1 MERLETRKAL
11 FHGHNFAQRE
21 LTRRFECAAKYQR
34 EARQKRAVDHRE
46 LMASINTV
54 SSPDQPEQLPYWL
67 RRYYSTQ
74 FMTEDWL
81 THPQYIDCENW
92 LLTPRPLGLR
102 CLLVASSG
110 LTVAITKQG
119 ELHRNFQSALPNGGQ
134 STGSANIYSVLE
146 AIYSEE
152 AAAYFILDVLTW
164 NGVALY
170 ENPAEYRL
178 LLSRQY
184 AKEAATAHSD
194 IPLLSAPVYKC
205 TPQSIQT
212 VYSAEF
218 PFRMDGLLFYR
229 DSGEYVLGVSPEV
242 LIWKD
247 GRCSPYPVDE
257 GEKQLVTLHLGTQGR
272 LLTLDRVQLHVL
284 SPDFIAEKSLHPG
297 MLITLSTDGV
307 DLESFDPVLLNPA
320 FQRVSRKSKLRADHW
335 SRILF
340 QSIARKGGI
349 PLSDLLQAASSPP
362 TIDWTLLPPTLYD
375 SKGRI
380 GVEHK
385 TKASTNMD
393 VD

>member
-11 FHGHNFAQRE
+11 FCGHNFAQRE
-21 LTRRFECAAKYQR
+21 LKRRFECAAKYQR
-34 EARQKRAVDHRE
+34 ESRQKRALEHRD
-46 LMASINTV
+46 LMASITSMSGQN
-54 SSPDQPEQLPYWL
+54 QPEQLPYWL

-92 LLTPRPLGLR
+92 LVTPRPLGLR
-102 CLLVASSG
+102 CLLVASMG

-119 ELHRNFQSALPNGGQ
+119 ELHRNFQSALPNGGEG
-134 STGSANIYSVLE
+134 TGNANVYSVLE

-152 AAAYFILDVLTW
+152 VAAYFILDVLTW
-164 NGVALY
+164 KGVALY
-170 ENPAEYRL
+170 DHPAEYRL

-184 AKEAATAHSD
+184 AKEAVTTHSD
-194 IPLLSAPVYKC
+194 IPLLSAPLYKC
-205 TPQSIQT
+205 SPESILT
-212 VYSAEF
+212 LYNTEF
-218 PFRMDGLLFYR
+218 PFRLDGFLFYR
-229 DSGEYVLGVSPEV
+229 DSGEYILGVSPEV

-247 GRCSPYPVDE
+247 GNCSPYPVDE
-257 GEKQLVTLHLGTQGR
+257 GEKQLVTLHLGTHGR
-272 LLTLDRVQLHVL
+272 LLTLDKVQLHTL
-284 SPDFIAEKSLHPG
+284 SADFIAEKSLHPG

-307 DLESFDPVLLNPA
+307 DLESLDPVLLNPA

-349 PLSDLLQAASSPP
+349 PLSDLLQAASSPA
-362 TIDWTLLPPTLYD
+362 TIDWDRIPATLYT
-375 SKGRI
+375 SNGRI
-380 GVEHK
+380 GVEQ
-385 TKASTNMD
+385 TKSRASMD